1 MEQRR
6 LVMITGNDHAHART
20 PTSIA
25 DLFTA
30 ASDTAA
36 GRIGKTEWFR
46 YEEWVRL
53 IVEGSKGR
61 RLREVFSDGEFVGLV
76 VETIEGM
83 ETIGEIAGLQLM
95 QPTTANRVFP
105 GGMQIEIRQIPKQFS
120 NPMKA
125 RHLHRP

>member
-1 MEQRR
+1 MSCGPIHEP
-6 LVMITGNDHAHART
+6 T

-25 DLFTA
+25 ELLARA
-30 ASDTAA
+30 ADTAA

-53 IVEGSKGR
+53 IVGGSKGR

-95 QPTTANRVFP
+95 QPTAAGRVFP
-105 GGMQIEIRQIPKQFS
+105 GGMQI
-120 NPMKA
+120 
-125 RHLHRP
+125 